1 MVFKKTIAA
10 IVFLLLCLGTAQGG
24 SPVWKIT
31 NDGDS
36 EHTLFMG
43 GTIHIL
49 GKTDY
54 PLPQA
59 FDLAYDKSQILVF
72 ETDIAKAQDPEFSRK
87 LMSRMVYSDNR
98 TLKQLISP
106 STLRDLNQFAGKR
119 GISIDQMNQFKP
131 GLVMIFLTLTEIER
145 LGVAGIGVDEFYFEK
160 GIQDQKTMAFLEA
173 PEEQVDFLETIGQGN
188 EDEMVAYILK
198 DLGELPDLLPVIK
211 KTWRTGDLEGLFNT
225 TLAPLKKEYPDL
237 YHSIM
242 VKRNL
247 NWMPT
252 IQKMLTT
259 PKVEFILVGAGHLAG
274 DQGLL
279 AQLRAKGYTA
289 VNQ

>member
-1 MVFKKTIAA
+1 MGFKKTIAA

-31 NDGDS
+31 NGGDS

-49 GKTDY
+49 GKSDY

-59 FDLAYDKSQILVF
+59 FDMAYDQSQILVF
-72 ETDIAKAQDPEFSRK
+72 ETDIAKTQDPEFSQR

-106 STLRDLNQFAGKR
+106 STLRNLNQFAGVR
-119 GISIDQMNQFKP
+119 GISVNQMNRFKP

-160 GIQDQKTMAFLEA
+160 GIKDHKTMDFLEA

-188 EDEMVAYILK
+188 EDEMIAYILK
-198 DLGELPDLLPVIK
+198 DLGELPSLLPVIK
-211 KTWRTGDLEGLFNT
+211 KTWRTGDIEELFNT
-225 TLAPLKKEYPDL
+225 TLVPLKKEYPDL

-247 NWMPT
+247 NWMPK

-259 PKVEFILVGAGHLAG
+259 QEVEFILVGAGHLAG

-279 AQLRAKGYTA
+279 ALLRAKGYTA